1 MDLFAFPKE
10 IPNEKVNILCCV
22 NITISMTM
30 HQNQICL
37 ILGLFSIGTV
47 NANNLIKELND
58 VINVN
63 ENSDFIK
70 RRNQICERFLKDI
83 LKLLRYQQIW
93 LKLKVS

>member
-47 NANNLIKELND
+47 NANNLIKELID
-58 VINVN
+58 VI
-63 ENSDFIK
+63 FIK
-70 RRNQICERFLKDI
+70 RRNQISERFLKDI
-83 LKLLRYQQIW
+83 
-93 LKLKVS
+93 